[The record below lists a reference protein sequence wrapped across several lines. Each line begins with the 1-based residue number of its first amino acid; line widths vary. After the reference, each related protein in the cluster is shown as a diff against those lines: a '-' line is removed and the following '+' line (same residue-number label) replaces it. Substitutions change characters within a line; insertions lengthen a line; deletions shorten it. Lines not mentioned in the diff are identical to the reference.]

1 MQKKHT
7 ARDFDFEKYQPSFW
21 ALNAWWMAPA
31 AVFALTVALTVFS
44 FPPFKAMA
52 FAYIFAAPACYWAFT
67 RPRFKTYALVML
79 GAQAVA
85 WTIILSWLHHVTWGG
100 LLLLGPF
107 IGAWIG
113 VWYLAVWWGLRDFVG
128 RPFLVR
134 VAIMLG
140 LAALWVLIE
149 WTRSWLLSGFPW
161 LPLGATQWRNIAVLQ
176 VASFTGQ
183 GGISFML
190 VVFNFAFAA
199 YMHRLF
205 RERQSGLRK
214 RSPEFS
220 VALLVLVFAVAP
232 FLADVWVHK
241 QPENTEPYG
250 RFALVQ
256 PDIPQSIKWSQEN
269 ADLSFDT
276 LARLSVVASQM
287 APDVIVWPEAAPPY
301 AVHGWSASDRLRAWL
316 DEVATKAKTPIITG
330 AVTSD
335 DAARPDDT
343 FYNAVFVVDPARDGV
358 QSAGYKKRHLVPFG
372 EYVPLRPL
380 LGWLQKVS
388 DVSSGDTQAG
398 ASAQPLFVRSG
409 AKLFVA
415 GMLICY
421 EDIFPGLAR
430 DNARMGADV
439 HVVVTNN
446 GWFGEGGAAY
456 QHAAHSVLRA
466 VETRRPVIRCGN
478 SGWSGWID
486 EYGVIRGEMT
496 NRDGSIYF
504 RGTKTFEVTRDSRWT
519 GAQSFY
525 VQHGDWFM
533 IVCAVLVLFGYAMA
547 RFYLSRN
554 KTPPTYAETVIE
566 KV

>member
-1 MQKKHT
+1 MQKKFT
-7 ARDFDFEKYQPSFW
+7 ARDFDFEKYEPSFW

-44 FPPFKAMA
+44 FPPSKAMA
-52 FAYIFAAPACYWAFT
+52 FAYVFAAPACYWALT
-67 RPRFKTYALVML
+67 KPRFKTYALVML
-79 GAQAVA
+79 AAQAVA
-85 WTIILSWLHHVTWGG
+85 WTIILAWLHHVTWGG

-107 IGAWIG
+107 TGAWIG
-113 VWYLAVWWGLRDFVG
+113 VWHLAVWRALRDFVG

-149 WTRSWLLSGFPW
+149 WTRTWLLSGFPW
-161 LPLGATQWRNIAVLQ
+161 LPLGASQWRNIAVLQ
-176 VASFTGQ
+176 IASFTGQ

-190 VVFNFAFAA
+190 IVFNFAFAA

-205 RERQSGLRK
+205 RERQSGMRR

-220 VALLVLVFAVAP
+220 VALLVLLFAVVP

-241 QPENTEPYG
+241 RPENVESYG
-250 RFALVQ
+250 RFGLVQ
-256 PDIPQSIKWSQEN
+256 PDIPQSVKWSREN
-269 ADLSFDT
+269 SDLSFDT
-276 LARLSVVASQM
+276 LASLSIISSQM
-287 APDVIVWPEAAPPY
+287 AADIIIWPEAAPPY
-301 AVHGWSASDRLRAWL
+301 AVHGWPDSDKLRAWL
-316 DEVATKAKTPIITG
+316 DEVATKAKAPILTG
-330 AVTSD
+330 IVTED
-335 DAARPDDT
+335 DA
-343 FYNAVFVVDPARDGV
+343 FYNAACVVDPTRGGV
-358 QSAGYKKRHLVPFG
+358 QPGVYKKRHLVPFG

-380 LGWLQKVS
+380 LGWLEKVS
-388 DVSSGDTQAG
+388 DVSSGDTKAG
-398 ASAQPLFVRSG
+398 TSAQPLFVRSG
-409 AKLFVA
+409 GKLFVA

-421 EDIFPGLAR
+421 EDIFPELAR
-430 DNARMGADV
+430 ANARMGADV

-496 NRDGSIYF
+496 NRDGTIYF
-504 RGTKTFEVTRDSRWT
+504 RGTDTFAVTRDKRWT
-519 GAQSFY
+519 SQQSFY
-525 VQHGDWFM
+525 VEHGDWFM
-533 IVCAVLVLFGYAMA
+533 GVCGVLVIFGCAMA
-547 RFYLSRN
+547 RFYLPRN
-554 KTPPTYAETVIE
+554 TTPPTYAETVPTE
-566 KV
+566 